1 MNLDLTSVKARWIV
15 QESTDIDVVEA
26 THLGAGND
34 FVSYL
39 INGEW
44 VFRFPKSWANAD
56 TLLNE
61 RKFLE
66 TLSIPT
72 RTPRFKY
79 WQTRPI
85 GYPVPIAGYRVIQ
98 GDTLESLQPES
109 CAVDVLSVELAE
121 VLREL
126 HQHSKCLVPSQAN
139 RTGLLL
145 LQPSED
151 IWFGLDAITNEERN
165 AAQSFL
171 YQYRNEPG
179 QTELELSFIHGDLGV
194 EHIIADQE
202 SRLQGIIDWGNA
214 SQGNR
219 FRDFIGLW
227 GWGGDKFV
235 VETLRHY
242 DALPR
247 ASEWALIRAW
257 GLIYCIGRYRRACLS
272 ESTVEVAILARLR
285 RRIDEVAGTDLY
297 AEP

>member
-15 QESTDIDVVEA
+15 QESTDLDVVEA

-34 FVSYL
+34 FASYL

-66 TLSIPT
+66 SLSIPT

-79 WQTRPI
+79 WETRPI

-98 GDTLESLQPES
+98 GNTLECLQPES
-109 CAVDVLSVELAE
+109 CAVDALAVELAE
-121 VLREL
+121 VLGAL
-126 HQHSKCLVPSQAN
+126 HQHGACLVPIQASQ
-139 RTGLLL
+139 TDSLLQ
-145 LQPSED
+145 QPSED
-151 IWFGLDAITNEERN
+151 IWFGLDEICNEERE
-165 AAQSFL
+165 AAQAFL
-171 YQYRNEPG
+171 NQYRNEPR
-179 QTELELSFIHGDLGV
+179 QTEIESSFIHGDLGV

-202 SRLQGIIDWGNA
+202 SGLRGIIDWGNA
-214 SQGNR
+214 SHGNR

-235 VETLRHY
+235 EETLRYY
-242 DALPR
+242 DALPQ
-247 ASEWALIRAW
+247 ANEWALIRAW
-257 GLIYCIGRYRRACLS
+257 GLIYCIGRYRHACLS
-272 ESTVEVAILARLR
+272 GSTVEVVTLARLR
-285 RRIDEVAGTDLY
+285 RRIEEVAGTDLY